1 MDMFTVVITW
11 QVWLTAIVISVI
23 VFIGLR
29 VKKRPTGAVQEKRV
43 YPIKQKVLD
52 AKPESPYSV
61 YEGYALYCTN
71 KDMYLRCI
79 DNSTYDW
86 VETLRDAEDFFLKA
100 DGEPKPVWHFHKA
113 ISNFVGS
120 LHCVLVP
127 CKLYTKNYPNYIPFA
142 YFKNMTYRGRFTEPD
157 FNKSMDFHV
166 YYERMIEESSV
177 PEEAIVSSSIST
189 SLSNPL
195 SKKSGPP
202 RPRPP
207 PPPRPRPIPPKSRI
221 INN

>member
-1 MDMFTVVITW
+1 
-11 QVWLTAIVISVI
+11 
-23 VFIGLR
+23 
-29 VKKRPTGAVQEKRV
+29 
-43 YPIKQKVLD
+43 
-52 AKPESPYSV
+52 
-61 YEGYALYCTN
+61 
-71 KDMYLRCI
+71 MYLRCI

-86 VETLRDAEDFFLKA
+86 IETLRDAGDFFLKV

-113 ISNFVGS
+113 ISSFVGS

-127 CKLYTKNYPNYIPFA
+127 CKLYTKNYPKYIPF
-142 YFKNMTYRGRFTEPD
+142 FKSMAYRGRFTEPN

-166 YYERMIEESSV
+166 YYERMIEESGV
-177 PEEAIVSSSIST
+177 PEEGIVPPNINTPMSSSIST

-207 PPPRPRPIPPKSRI
+207 PPPRPQPPKPRI
-221 INN
+221 R